1 MKVNP
6 VNKEP
11 LYRLFSY
18 LPPYKGYIFLALI
31 AMVIAA
37 ATSSLMALLMG
48 KLTDLGFYQKN
59 GLVAI
64 WAPIALIG
72 ISVLHG
78 GGQFCSSYLLQM
90 VSQKVL
96 VQIRGLMFD
105 NMIRW
110 PEETV
115 QQEQSG
121 RVVSR
126 FVNEASQA
134 LSSASEVLTVLVR
147 DSLQVIAL
155 MCVLLWHNWQLTA
168 VTLVVAPFLVVI
180 LRTVSKKL
188 KKLTSDSQVTFGAML
203 NVLGETYKSERLIK
217 VYDAYKFEAE
227 RFGHVNRRLQGLTMR
242 QQVVKGLGT
251 PLTQLVSMCGVSVV
265 VFVALVQAQHG
276 TLSLSE
282 FVTYI
287 SAMLLMMP
295 AIRKLANLNGTIA
308 RMAAAAESLFQMI
321 DVPLEK
327 DPGTK
332 TLGRAK
338 GKVEF
343 RNVCY
348 QYPQAL
354 EPSLKDFSLKVE
366 AGSMV
371 ALVGASGAGKSTII
385 NMIPRFMIPA
395 SGEILMDDIPQNE
408 LTLASIRE
416 QIAIVTQEVML
427 FDDTIAAN
435 IAFGAGREVS
445 EEEIM
450 KAAEAAY
457 LLPLIQ
463 SLPEGINTR
472 IGESGAKLSGGQRQR
487 VSIARALLKN
497 APILLL
503 DEATSALDT
512 ESEKYIQASL
522 DKLRSGR
529 TSFVVAHRLS
539 TIVDADCIVVLDQGA
554 IVETGTHFELL
565 QKDGPYAH
573 LYKIQFSKQVDKHH
587 SEGK

>member
-180 LRTVSKKL
+180 L
-188 KKLTSDSQVTFGAML
+188 
-203 NVLGETYKSERLIK
+203 
-217 VYDAYKFEAE
+217 
-227 RFGHVNRRLQGLTMR
+227 
-242 QQVVKGLGT
+242 
-251 PLTQLVSMCGVSVV
+251 
-265 VFVALVQAQHG
+265 
-276 TLSLSE
+276 
-282 FVTYI
+282 
-287 SAMLLMMP
+287 
-295 AIRKLANLNGTIA
+295 
-308 RMAAAAESLFQMI
+308 
-321 DVPLEK
+321 
-327 DPGTK
+327 
-332 TLGRAK
+332 
-338 GKVEF
+338 
-343 RNVCY
+343 
-348 QYPQAL
+348 
-354 EPSLKDFSLKVE
+354 
-366 AGSMV
+366 
-371 ALVGASGAGKSTII
+371 
-385 NMIPRFMIPA
+385 
-395 SGEILMDDIPQNE
+395 
-408 LTLASIRE
+408 
-416 QIAIVTQEVML
+416 
-427 FDDTIAAN
+427 
-435 IAFGAGREVS
+435 
-445 EEEIM
+445 
-450 KAAEAAY
+450 
-457 LLPLIQ
+457 
-463 SLPEGINTR
+463 
-472 IGESGAKLSGGQRQR
+472 
-487 VSIARALLKN
+487 
-497 APILLL
+497 
-503 DEATSALDT
+503 
-512 ESEKYIQASL
+512 
-522 DKLRSGR
+522 
-529 TSFVVAHRLS
+529 
-539 TIVDADCIVVLDQGA
+539 
-554 IVETGTHFELL
+554 
-565 QKDGPYAH
+565 
-573 LYKIQFSKQVDKHH
+573 
-587 SEGK
+587 

>member
-1 MKVNP
+1 MKVNS

-11 LYRLFSY
+11 LHRLFSY

-168 VTLVVAPFLVVI
+168 VTLVVAPFLVLI

-217 VYDAYKFEAE
+217 VYDAYQFEAE

-265 VFVALVQAQHG
+265 VFVALVQAQRG
-276 TLSLSE
+276 ALSLSE

-295 AIRKLANLNGTIA
+295 AIRKLANLNGTVA
-308 RMAAAAESLFQMI
+308 KMAAAAESLFQMI

-343 RNVCY
+343 RNVY
-348 QYPQAL
+348 YRYPQAL
-354 EPSLKDFSLKVE
+354 EPSLRDFSLKVE

-385 NMIPRFMIPA
+385 NMIPRFMIPV

-408 LTLASIRE
+408 LTLTSIRE

-445 EEEIM
+445 EEEIL

-573 LYKIQFSKQVDKHH
+573 LYKIQFSKQVEKQHLDEK
-587 SEGK
+587 